1 MGGKSFGE
9 KLEQCFRKLGER
21 GGICDATSVHG
32 TQSSVINPF
41 REARGPVQVRLADI
55 EVRLKTAWL
64 LPDHS
69 VLSGAGSR
77 LVLAD
82 GAEGDLLGNSDRS
95 RGNRGIEV
103 YDISLDGNGTRQNAK
118 GRPSGVIHLTGVSD
132 FNLTRISIKNSLI
145 YGYLAG

>member
-77 LVLAD
+77 SRLVLAD
-82 GAEGDLLGNSDRS
+82 GAEGDLL
-95 RGNRGIEV
+95 EA
-103 YDISLDGNGTRQNAK
+103 IS
-118 GRPSGVIHLTGVSD
+118 
-132 FNLTRISIKNSLI
+132 
-145 YGYLAG
+145 